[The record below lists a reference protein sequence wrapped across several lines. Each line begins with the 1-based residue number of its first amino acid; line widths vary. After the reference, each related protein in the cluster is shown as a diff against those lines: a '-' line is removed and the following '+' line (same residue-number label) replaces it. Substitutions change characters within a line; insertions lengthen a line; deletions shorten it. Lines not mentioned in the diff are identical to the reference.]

1 MNSDKLI
8 LVATIGT
15 RDLIFQ
21 ISSGEWYNIGDDRL
35 KDGEIIGDQ
44 VEIVSDL
51 GLDWQIYSS
60 FRKLT
65 QYLWEN
71 IEDYLDKIKPV
82 ILGKLLEDSIDK
94 LEKVYLVVTDQ
105 NEKITQRE
113 KDTFYSGKL
122 IKNWLEKISKN
133 IEVNLICLGEN
144 ETNPSDFEQMFQW
157 WQKVWKETIQ
167 VKSEQPIILCLKG
180 GVGQTSEASRIS
192 ALSLYGEQIQF
203 YDFTQNTFQN
213 RQGICSDYS
222 EPFLGTNYLWNR
234 AQKEAL
240 KLLERYDYA
249 GVQNILEPY
258 FRQNTKIW
266 SITPNLIKAGLAWNQ
281 GQFKQFF
288 QLAKSCLE
296 RQQQKQESEYWWMAY
311 EQAYTAVV
319 RFEQKNTTEAMLHSF
334 RAVEG
339 LIFKWIETNFQTHL
353 QQKKY
358 QYPRLKKSICNE
370 HPILKIC
377 FEDKNNKQKDEVK
390 LEGWIQ
396 QKLVEAAI
404 SEASFSDDFQ
414 AWSSNEV
421 REVRNKLSHQL
432 GGISEKELFEA
443 WGKDINVREKWE
455 SRILNCLNLI
465 TNNHQFTTLKQASLF
480 ACIHERV
487 KQAIAKL

>member
-1 MNSDKLI
+1 MNSDKLV

-82 ILGKLLEDSIDK
+82 ILGKLLDDSIDK

-144 ETNPSDFEQMFQW
+144 GTNPSDFEQMFQW

-213 RQGICSDYS
+213 RQGICSEYS
-222 EPFLGTNYLWNR
+222 NMLLITC
-234 AQKEAL
+234 QL
-240 KLLERYDYA
+240 K
-249 GVQNILEPY
+249 
-258 FRQNTKIW
+258 
-266 SITPNLIKAGLAWNQ
+266 
-281 GQFKQFF
+281 
-288 QLAKSCLE
+288 
-296 RQQQKQESEYWWMAY
+296 
-311 EQAYTAVV
+311 
-319 RFEQKNTTEAMLHSF
+319 
-334 RAVEG
+334 
-339 LIFKWIETNFQTHL
+339 
-353 QQKKY
+353 
-358 QYPRLKKSICNE
+358 
-370 HPILKIC
+370 HPIL
-377 FEDKNNKQKDEVK
+377 
-390 LEGWIQ
+390 
-396 QKLVEAAI
+396 
-404 SEASFSDDFQ
+404 SFYQSLIIF
-414 AWSSNEV
+414 
-421 REVRNKLSHQL
+421 RRCLLS
-432 GGISEKELFEA
+432 
-443 WGKDINVREKWE
+443 
-455 SRILNCLNLI
+455 
-465 TNNHQFTTLKQASLF
+465 
-480 ACIHERV
+480 
-487 KQAIAKL
+487 